1 MSWNSNNDL
10 PSEARFTKMRCF
22 AMLSDALKSADL
34 TDLRW
39 MRCGCADACA
49 QFDGVREARDA
60 FAMLSHPKTDLT
72 EELQRLEELQGL
84 LRNVY
89 AGGHPPDTH
98 MGSKKQLAGQ

>member
-1 MSWNSNNDL
+1 
-10 PSEARFTKMRCF
+10 MRCF

-60 FAMLSHPKTDLT
+60 FAMLSHPKTDLSCDYSARQI
-72 EELQRLEELQGL
+72 ERAISVVVVLFC
-84 LRNVY
+84 LR
-89 AGGHPPDTH
+89 
-98 MGSKKQLAGQ
+98 